1 MIPYPKKK
9 DTPSR
14 KMRKG
19 ARYTTFIKNK
29 KEAKLRR
36 EQRAAL
42 RRERAEAMQ
51 S

>member
-1 MIPYPKKK
+1 MIAYPKKK

-19 ARYTTFIKNK
+19 ARFTTFIKNK

-36 EQRAAL
+36 EQRVSVRQAQAAK
-42 RRERAEAMQ
+42 EQA
-51 S
+51 